1 MFFEWLGREG
11 AGILSWWLLT
21 SLAGVAVFP
30 LFFRLMGGLPSR
42 GYPLARTAG
51 LMLVTFVFWLLNILQ
66 LLRNDAGSVMLA
78 WFIVFCV
85 GLFSYAT
92 WPERTSMWQWFK
104 QNRGMILTTELLF
117 VGLFLGWATVRALNP
132 NLTGTEKPME
142 MAFLSAIRRS
152 ATFPPNDPWMSG
164 YAISYYHFGYIMAA
178 TLAKLSDVTNG
189 AAFNLMASLVFSL
202 AGTGIFGVV
211 FDLVASRLT
220 ENVLARRTNASAGK
234 HKTDEE
240 MASELELKPPS
251 RLPAIAAGL
260 IGTFFLVL
268 MGNFGTTLIEVPY
281 QAGLIPQ
288 GSPYLQLFDLRFRDA
303 DFTDC
308 PPSDNLDPN
317 TWCRGWWWWA
327 YSRVVQDV
335 NPDGGK
341 NEIITEMP
349 IFSFVLSDIHP
360 HVLSL
365 PFTLLVIGLGFN
377 MVVVKRRPG
386 RWEML
391 LYGVLVG
398 GMIFLNSWDAVYLA
412 LFVGADALRRLVR
425 NGTGWFT
432 NEDWRGMIGFA
443 LTLLGLTALLYSPF
457 FISFRSQAA
466 GILPNVIWPTR
477 FPQFLI
483 MFTPFLLIIA
493 GFLWVE
499 TRRGGATLWFPTKFG
514 NNSQEEAQVGNRMNW
529 PLARQLVMYG
539 VSVIVLFFIGFAVIA
554 WLRPDIAYI
563 VYRQTDSISTVILDV
578 IRRRIFDGL
587 LTQATLVIIL
597 FVVIARLFAREPRTP
612 DEDNRIINYSPA
624 TGYALLLIAA
634 GAVLALV
641 PEFVYLRDGFGT
653 RINMIFKLWYQ
664 AWTLWS
670 VGCAFAVW
678 AILAQLDLRPVFSPR
693 FRQAFAAM
701 VVFLLAAGAVF
712 PAAAVTTRAF
722 RDGGHLGSESVPL
735 TLDGGPSLA
744 AGVDDYTVIQCL
756 ASVARDPNDV
766 VAEATR
772 AGLAY
777 AWQFGRVSGLTGI
790 PTLMGWDNHER
801 QWRGDTF
808 DDAANTPLATGGFE
822 SRFDAVATLYNT
834 TDWNAALDIINR
846 YHITYVYVGPTER
859 NERRPDQS
867 DWLFSRDGLAKFDAL
882 PPVCKSGD
890 VAVYSVDSIRA
901 QVTQQQTGG

>member
-30 LFFRLMGGLPSR
+30 LFFRLMGGVPSR

-66 LLRNDAGSVMLA
+66 LLRNDAGSVMLS

-85 GLFSYAT
+85 GVFSYAT
-92 WPERTSMWQWFK
+92 WPDRPSIWQWFK
-104 QNRGMILTTELLF
+104 QKRGTVLTTELLF
-117 VGLFLGWATVRALNP
+117 AGLFLGWATVRALNP

-189 AAFNLMASLVFSL
+189 AAFNLMASLVFAL

-211 FDLVASRLT
+211 FDLVASRLV
-220 ENVLARRTNASAGK
+220 ENVLARRTNANEGK
-234 HKTDEE
+234 HKTEDIEAE
-240 MASELELKPPS
+240 ANAEAEIVLKPPS
-251 RLPAIAAGL
+251 RVPAIAAGL

-268 MGNFGTTLIEVPY
+268 MGNFGTTLVEIPY
-281 QAGLIPQ
+281 QAGMIPQ

-303 DFTDC
+303 DFSDC
-308 PPSDNLDPN
+308 RPSDSLDPN
-317 TWCRGWWWWA
+317 TWCTGWWWWA

-365 PFTLLVIGLGFN
+365 PFTMLAIGLGFN
-377 MVVVKRRPG
+377 MIALKRRPN
-386 RWEML
+386 RYEIL
-391 LYGVLVG
+391 LYGVWIG
-398 GMIFLNSWDAVYLA
+398 GMIFLNAFDAVYLA
-412 LFVGADALRRLVR
+412 FFVGADALRRLIR

-432 NEDWRGMIGFA
+432 NEDWRGIIGFA

-483 MFTPFLLIIA
+483 MFTPFLLVIA

-499 TRRGGATLWFPTKFG
+499 LRRGGSRL
-514 NNSQEEAQVGNRMNW
+514 NW
-529 PLARQLVMYG
+529 PLARQLVLYG
-539 VSVIVLFFIGFAVIA
+539 VGVVVLFFIGFSIIA
-554 WLRPDIAYI
+554 WLRPEIAYI
-563 VYRQTDSISTVILDV
+563 VYRQTDSIGTVILDV
-578 IRRRIFDGL
+578 LRRRIFDGL
-587 LTQATLVIIL
+587 LTEATLVIIL
-597 FVVIARLFAREPRTP
+597 FVVIARLFAREARTP
-612 DEDNRIINYSPA
+612 DEDSRIITYSPSTA
-624 TGYALLLIAA
+624 YALLLIAA

-664 AWTLWS
+664 TWTFWS

-678 AILAQLDLRPVFSPR
+678 AILAQIDVRPAFSPR
-693 FRQAFAAM
+693 VRQAFAA
-701 VVFLLAAGAVF
+701 VVIFLLVAGSVF
-712 PAAAVTTRAF
+712 PAAAITTRAF
-722 RDGGHLGSESVPL
+722 RDGGHLNRDDVPL
-735 TLDGGPSLA
+735 TLDGGPTLA
-744 AGVDDYTVIQCL
+744 AGDDDYKVIQCL

-777 AWQFGRVSGLTGI
+777 AWQFGRVSALTGI

-808 DDAANTPLATGGFE
+808 DDAANTLLPTGGYE
-822 SRFDAVATLYNT
+822 SRYDAIATLYDT
-834 TDWNAALDIINR
+834 TDWNAAMTIINR
-846 YHITYVYVGPTER
+846 YGITYVYVGPTER
-859 NERRPDQS
+859 NERKSDQS
-867 DWLFSRDGLAKFDAL
+867 DWLFSRDGLAKFDSL
-882 PPVCKSGD
+882 PPVCKSGE

>member
-1 MFFEWLGREG
+1 
-11 AGILSWWLLT
+11 
-21 SLAGVAVFP
+21 
-30 LFFRLMGGLPSR
+30 
-42 GYPLARTAG
+42 
-51 LMLVTFVFWLLNILQ
+51 
-66 LLRNDAGSVMLA
+66 
-78 WFIVFCV
+78 
-85 GLFSYAT
+85 
-92 WPERTSMWQWFK
+92 
-104 QNRGMILTTELLF
+104 
-117 VGLFLGWATVRALNP
+117 
-132 NLTGTEKPME
+132 
-142 MAFLSAIRRS
+142 
-152 ATFPPNDPWMSG
+152 
-164 YAISYYHFGYIMAA
+164 
-178 TLAKLSDVTNG
+178 
-189 AAFNLMASLVFSL
+189 
-202 AGTGIFGVV
+202 
-211 FDLVASRLT
+211 
-220 ENVLARRTNASAGK
+220 
-234 HKTDEE
+234 
-240 MASELELKPPS
+240 
-251 RLPAIAAGL
+251 
-260 IGTFFLVL
+260 
-268 MGNFGTTLIEVPY
+268 
-281 QAGLIPQ
+281 
-288 GSPYLQLFDLRFRDA
+288 
-303 DFTDC
+303 
-308 PPSDNLDPN
+308 
-317 TWCRGWWWWA
+317 
-327 YSRVVQDV
+327 
-335 NPDGGK
+335 
-341 NEIITEMP
+341 
-349 IFSFVLSDIHP
+349 
-360 HVLSL
+360 
-365 PFTLLVIGLGFN
+365 
-377 MVVVKRRPG
+377 
-386 RWEML
+386 
-391 LYGVLVG
+391 
-398 GMIFLNSWDAVYLA
+398 
-412 LFVGADALRRLVR
+412 
-425 NGTGWFT
+425 
-432 NEDWRGMIGFA
+432 
-443 LTLLGLTALLYSPF
+443 
-457 FISFRSQAA
+457 
-466 GILPNVIWPTR
+466 
-477 FPQFLI
+477 LI